1 MHYYQQIF
9 ANLQQT
15 DPAQAE
21 ALEEEVN
28 IMIHKLKFLPSENFP
43 HIMLLRQSEG
53 LDIEANESL
62 IDKVRIAGGHYSTD
76 KANAQVLVILK
87 EDESLYSVLPAI
99 LDSDSIQ
106 NTPAYRDNKVFIIET
121 SDFGDDQHF
130 LRDIEILAEI
140 MQPKYFYF
148 GHEGEAWTK
157 FDLVHS

>member
-87 EDESLYSVLPAI
+87 EDESLYSILPAI
-99 LDSDSIQ
+99 LSRDSIQ
-106 NTPAYRDNKVFIIET
+106 NTHAYRNNKVFIIET
-121 SDFGDDQHF
+121 SDFRDDQHF
-130 LRDIEILAEI
+130 LRDNEILAEI

-148 GHEGEAWTK
+148 GNEGVAWSK
-157 FDLVHS
+157 YGLVHS